1 MDSNEVFLFF
11 CFNLPVD
18 KIRTNL
24 FHLDIYSF
32 IMALSERL
40 TAVISRLVVI
50 KSQHLNKQK
59 STISS
64 SSISNAES
72 ELVEVGSDLF
82 EQFFHLGCQ
91 ASRENLKSLRN
102 LKNMDSLVANAS
114 KLIVENEK
122 WLNRFLCC
130 YPGFSIHF
138 DEHDFI
144 GKDVC
149 IVRSGFQFLLDLFK
163 DSNEEVNDTLKFL
176 EDESVA
182 EFDHRIRLAKECT
195 AFKVRTE
202 DVPDLVPRTHFWWF

>member
-1 MDSNEVFLFF
+1 
-11 CFNLPVD
+11 
-18 KIRTNL
+18 
-24 FHLDIYSF
+24 
-32 IMALSERL
+32 MALSERL

-122 WLNRFLCC
+122 WLNRFLCS

-195 AFKVRTE
+195 EFKVRTE
-202 DVPDLVPRTHFWWF
+202 DVPDLVPRTHFWWFK

>member
-91 ASRENLKSLRN
+91 ASRENLKSLN
-102 LKNMDSLVANAS
+102 
-114 KLIVENEK
+114 
-122 WLNRFLCC
+122 
-130 YPGFSIHF
+130 G
-138 DEHDFI
+138 
-144 GKDVC
+144 
-149 IVRSGFQFLLDLFK
+149 
-163 DSNEEVNDTLKFL
+163 
-176 EDESVA
+176 
-182 EFDHRIRLAKECT
+182 
-195 AFKVRTE
+195 
-202 DVPDLVPRTHFWWF
+202 